1 MTFTMTLSYRT
12 FSANIWPSAV
22 AKRPFIDNDI
32 RDDYVGYAIANKA
45 AAHIGDISNV
55 SPIFFGNDFPD
66 APPGLTSEMEP
77 THSLLFQLL

>member
-1 MTFTMTLSYRT
+1 M
-12 FSANIWPSAV
+12 
-22 AKRPFIDNDI
+22 
-32 RDDYVGYAIANKA
+32 IANNA

-77 THSLLFQLL
+77 THSPLFQLLQYWEDQPEEEDVQVPDLTRRPTK